1 MSDVQP
7 ALLPR
12 NLQALASLCR
22 KEEVRYALT
31 GVHLITT
38 DTGYRAEATDGR
50 VLGRVVATYPASPA
64 DYPAL
69 PALASAPNGQHETTI
84 PADAWKAAFKAIPK
98 QKSKRS
104 SKPILDNVAVVQGEK
119 VTSFASTDLESVC
132 FSQPNNVE
140 GRWPPTDA
148 VISQEE
154 PVLRVRI
161 DAKMLAHLLSV
172 AANYTT
178 EENSYID
185 LHLYSKDKPIKVTA
199 SDPTRGQEFIGVIMP
214 VAS

>member
-1 MSDVQP
+1 
-7 ALLPR
+7 
-12 NLQALASLCR
+12 
-22 KEEVRYALT
+22 
-31 GVHLITT
+31 VHLITT
-38 DTGYRAEATDGR
+38 NTDYRAEATDGR
-50 VLGRVVATYPASPA
+50 VLGRVVANYPASAA

-98 QKSKRS
+98 QKNKWSRKA
-104 SKPILDNVAVVQGEK
+104 ILDNVAVVQGEK
-119 VTSFASTDLESVC
+119 VTSFASTDMEAVS

-148 VISQEE
+148 VISQDE
-154 PVLRVRI
+154 PVLHIRV
-161 DAKMLAHLLSV
+161 DAKLLAHLLSV

-178 EENSYID
+178 EENCCVD

-199 SDPTRGQEFIGVIMP
+199 SDPTKGQEFTGVIMP

>member
-1 MSDVQP
+1 MNDVQP

-12 NLQALASLCR
+12 NLQGLANLCR
-22 KEEVRYALT
+22 KEEGRYAMT

-50 VLGRVVATYPASPA
+50 VLGRVTANYPASPA
-64 DYPAL
+64 EYPAL

-98 QKSKRS
+98 QKNKWSR
-104 SKPILDNVAVVQGEK
+104 KPVLDNLAVVQGEK
-119 VTSFASTDLESVC
+119 VTSFASTDLEAVS
-132 FSQPNNVE
+132 FSQPSNVE
-140 GRWPPTDA
+140 GHWPATDA

-154 PVLRVRI
+154 PVLRVRV
-161 DAKMLAHLLSV
+161 DAKLLANLLTV
-172 AANYTT
+172 AANYTA
-178 EENSYID
+178 EDNCYVD

-199 SDPTRGQEFIGVIMP
+199 SDPATGQEFTGVIMP